1 MRRRILRC
9 ALTDAVNSGVP
20 PAQVA
25 EWTGTSVVM
34 LYATYAH
41 CIVCQAKELEARI
54 EPPQSLWVLEAAAA

>member
-1 MRRRILRC
+1 
-9 ALTDAVNSGVP
+9 
-20 PAQVA
+20 
-25 EWTGTSVVM
+25 M